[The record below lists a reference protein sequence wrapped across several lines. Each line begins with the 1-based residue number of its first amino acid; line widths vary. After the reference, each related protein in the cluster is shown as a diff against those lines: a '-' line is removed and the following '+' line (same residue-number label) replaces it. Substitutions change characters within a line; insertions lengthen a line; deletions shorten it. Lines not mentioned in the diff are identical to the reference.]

1 MDMDE
6 IGKLS
11 PFELSGGQK
20 RKIAIAGVLAN
31 KPGVLILDEPIA
43 GLDPAGRDNFM
54 DFIQRLNQMG
64 TTILMISHN
73 MDGLAEY
80 ANRILVMNDS
90 KIVMDGTPHAVF
102 SEIEK
107 LKEMG
112 LGASEPRE
120 LAHMLAQ
127 KGIDIP
133 RDIIRFEEL
142 EAYILKR
149 VGKSC

>member
-1 MDMDE
+1 
-6 IGKLS
+6 
-11 PFELSGGQK
+11 
-20 RKIAIAGVLAN
+20 
-31 KPGVLILDEPIA
+31 
-43 GLDPAGRDNFM
+43 M

-73 MDGLAEY
+73 MDGLAEH
-80 ANRILVMNDS
+80 ANRIMVMNDS
-90 KIVMDGTPHAVF
+90 KIVMDGTPKEVF